1 MMCGP
6 VLIQWFAPVGLAA
19 YGSVLLASVPPSSMY
34 MNPTLPTVGA
44 VWPAQAWTQSMAFL
58 SIHMGSG
65 PGVAGLSGIQVNPF
79 VPLRS
84 VRILPSASMVPTVA
98 FLATLAGAALMALL
112 IRSASLGA
120 AFFSCAFAMRH
131 RASAAQATPLAIT
144 L

>member
-6 VLIQWFAPVGLAA
+6 VLIQWLVAVGFAA

-34 MNPTLPTVGA
+34 MNPTLPTVGEMWLA
-44 VWPAQAWTQSMAFL
+44 HACTQSMAFL

-65 PGVAGLSGIQVNPF
+65 PGVAGLSGMQVNPL

-84 VRILPSASMVPTVA
+84 VRILPASIVTMVA

-120 AFFSCAFAMRH
+120 GFFSSAFATRDK
-131 RASAAQATPLAIT
+131 ASIAHATPPAIT
-144 L
+144 

>member
-1 MMCGP
+1 
-6 VLIQWFAPVGLAA
+6 
-19 YGSVLLASVPPSSMY
+19 MY

-65 PGVAGLSGIQVNPF
+65 PGVAGFSGTPLNPF
-79 VPLRS
+79 VPLLS
-84 VRILPSASMVPTVA
+84 VRILPSSSIVTMVA

-120 AFFSCAFAMRH
+120 AFLSSAFATRH
-131 RASAAQATPLAIT
+131 RASVAQATPLAIT
-144 L
+144 LF